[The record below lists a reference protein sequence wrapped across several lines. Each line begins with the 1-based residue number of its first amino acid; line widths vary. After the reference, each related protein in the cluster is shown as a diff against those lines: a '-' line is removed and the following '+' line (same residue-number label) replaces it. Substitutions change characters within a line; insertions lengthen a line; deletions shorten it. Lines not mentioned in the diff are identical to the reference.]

1 MNEIT
6 KISQNSITTINE
18 IEYMSTKTMSEI
30 LEKLHKNVIRD
41 TLDII
46 AELERENVGSNMSQ
60 GIEEN
65 SENYIIIYDE
75 TRRDKRVK
83 EILLNEEYSLTLSSG
98 YSIKQRNK
106 IIKEW
111 IFMKKFIQN
120 NMKNYIESLE
130 NDVKYLSY
138 DNKEQSDLNLEKSK
152 KLDRREKELEKFAI
166 QLQKAKGL
174 PIRLKTELLALKKKY
189 GTLTQKERMDMKHEI
204 DNHISLIYS
213 RPKFSTMS
221 ALKRENDW
229 LKKKKQELED
239 ELLEN
244 LH

>member
-1 MNEIT
+1 MNEIELFN
-6 KISQNSITTINE
+6 KE
-18 IEYMSTKTMSEI
+18 MTMSSLEI
-30 LEKLHKNVIRD
+30 SKLTGKMHKNIIRD
-41 TLDII
+41 IENMFN
-46 AELERENVGSNMSQ
+46 ELEDESFNRLKSEPVKSYESKFKGTYKDTKGEERICYNLPKREC
-60 GIEEN
+60 
-65 SENYIIIYDE
+65 D
-75 TRRDKRVK
+75 
-83 EILLNEEYSLTLSSG
+83 ILISG
-98 YSIKQRNK
+98 YSIKYRAA
-106 IIKEW
+106 IIDRWYKLENEMQEE
-111 IFMKKFIQN
+111 IKK
-120 NMKNYIESLE
+120 YIESLE